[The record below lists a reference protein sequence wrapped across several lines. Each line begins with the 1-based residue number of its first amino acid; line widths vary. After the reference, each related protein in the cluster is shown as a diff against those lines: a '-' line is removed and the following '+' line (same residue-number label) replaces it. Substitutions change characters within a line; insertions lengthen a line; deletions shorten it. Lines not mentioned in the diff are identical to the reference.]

1 MTAVGAFVSVRAG
14 LLVALVVAASAQAW
28 AGGEPPLSRQRELLE
43 LLHQDCGACHG
54 MRLTGGLGPPLT
66 ASALRERP
74 FESVVATIEYG
85 RPGTPM
91 PPWRRFL
98 SEDEVRWLA
107 LRLTSGTT
115 DAR

>member
-1 MTAVGAFVSVRAG
+1 MRDASLRLATAVVLLALGCGATSSAG
-14 LLVALVVAASAQAW
+14 
-28 AGGEPPLSRQRELLE
+28 AGGAPPAERQRELLD

-74 FESVVATIEYG
+74 FETVVATIEHG

-98 SEDEVRWLA
+98 SDDEARWLA
-107 LRLTSGTT
+107 ARLTQG
-115 DAR
+115 DADAP